1 MRAVILSCAGTVL
14 TDAETALFN
23 NADPLGFILFKRNI
37 DNPDQLRA
45 LTHSLRASVG
55 RDDCPILIDQEG
67 GRVQRMNAPHWPQY
81 PSAQACDDVTSVAG
95 AIARDLVEVGID
107 VNCIPVLDIL
117 FPETH
122 QAISD
127 RAYDDNADAV
137 FRKGKQAIL
146 AHLAAGVTPVM
157 KHVPGQGRAALDSHY
172 DLPRVDASLA
182 DMVNT
187 DFVPFARMAEESFAP
202 QIWGMVSHILYTAI
216 DTDRP
221 ASVSAKVIDIIR
233 KELHFDGLLLSD
245 DVSMGALGAF
255 GPPEDRCKAMLEA
268 GCDIA
273 LYCAGKL
280 DEMEKI
286 AQSAPRMRPESID
299 RYERSR
305 VRRRPAA

>member
-1 MRAVILSCAGTVL
+1 MKSIILSCAGTTL
-14 TDAETALFN
+14 SDAEKALFKAN
-23 NADPLGFILFKRNI
+23 DPLGFILFKRNI
-37 DNPDQLRA
+37 ESPDQLRTLNA
-45 LTHSLRASVG
+45 SLRESVG
-55 RDDCPILIDQEG
+55 RDCPILIDQEG
-67 GRVQRMNAPHWPQY
+67 GRVQRMNTPHWQQY
-81 PSAQACDDVTSVAG
+81 PSAQECKDVPKIAA
-95 AIARDLVEVGID
+95 AIAADLVDVGID

-122 QAISD
+122 QAIGN
-127 RAYDDNADAV
+127 RAYGNNADEV
-137 FRKGKQAIL
+137 FEKGKQAIL
-146 AHLAAGVTPVM
+146 AHLAAGITPVM

-172 DLPRVDASLA
+172 DLPRVEAPLEA
-182 DMVNT
+182 LRAE
-187 DFVPFARMAEESFAP
+187 DFVPFARLSEEPFAD

-216 DTDRP
+216 DPDRP

-245 DVSMGALGAF
+245 DVSMGALATF

-280 DEMEKI
+280 EEMQKI
-286 AQSAPRMRPESID
+286 AESAPRIRDESYD